1 MFREE
6 GRNSSSI
13 KRDSDEISGDNFKKL
28 RCDFFKILQ
37 HFALHL
43 QEKWDKK
50 IYFCPLNVNWSKMIL
65 HSVCYHR
72 YKHKKVTRIWV
83 ENLVEIIVAPTVVE
97 LWPTF
102 YFWTIRENLII

>member
-1 MFREE
+1 MLPNPCKNLQPSREE
-6 GRNSSSI
+6 KILLFPEEGKNSSSI

-65 HSVCYHR
+65 HYICYHR
-72 YKHKKVTRIWV
+72 YKHKKAV
-83 ENLVEIIVAPTVVE
+83 
-97 LWPTF
+97 
-102 YFWTIRENLII
+102 